1 MAEETKTEVK
11 EVKENKFKKLLDLE
25 PLFTEKLA
33 KKLKPQAKILYYVLS
48 VVLALALLGSLFSI
62 TTDGPAVFLV
72 KVALIMVFFVVVRM
86 FAEYLVNKD

>member
-11 EVKENKFKKLLDLE
+11 EVKENKFKELLELE
-25 PLFTEKLA
+25 PLFIEKLA